1 MSGEI
6 AEAVRYAARHLGTGT
21 SATTMGALEYLGTTI
36 RDAGNAIATPVSNA
50 VDVFAEFENTVNRG
64 VDNVGRVADA
74 IVQLAAAVRERGAR

>member
-21 SATTMGALEYLGTTI
+21 SATTMGALEYVGSTI
-36 RDAGNAIATPVSNA
+36 RDAGNAIAAPIGRA
-50 VDVFAEFENTVNRG
+50 VDVFSEFENTVGHG

-74 IVQLAAAVRERGAR
+74 IVDLAAAVRERGAR